1 MKWPLVVF
9 KSIFIKCPLPG
20 SEDYTHQDA
29 SKRKPDE
36 VKMTHFGTEVYT
48 QKRMQQLLLER
59 YEGH

>member
-1 MKWPLVVF
+1 VF